1 MAFLFKSGKMA
12 SNVLDSM
19 LTNAKAEKAIK
30 DGDLVVLGDVVKD
43 TVYGN
48 EEYDMYKADYPTTPT
63 TDEICIVDYAG
74 VSEGIISANVYKL
87 GVKLHDLT
95 IPAGE
100 PMRIRRLAL
109 HDKFWLGEDNF
120 TSAPTV
126 GKFAI
131 ATASSGQH
139 TPAQDS
145 SAEGYTIKIIAKSGF
160 TAGMTADKSMY
171 LCEVVKLA

>member
-19 LTNAKAEKAIK
+19 LTNAKAEKVIN

-43 TVYGN
+43 EIYGN
-48 EEYDMYKADYPTTPT
+48 EEYDMYKADYPAAPT

-74 VSEGIISANVYKL
+74 ISEGLISGNNYKL
-87 GVKLHDLT
+87 GVKLHDLAV
-95 IPAGE
+95 PVGE

-120 TSAPTV
+120 AAQPTV
-126 GKFAI
+126 GKYAI
-131 ATASSGQH
+131 ATASSGKH
-139 TPAQDS
+139 TPADDAT
-145 SAEGYTIKIIAKSGF
+145 AEGYTVKIIAKRGF
-160 TAGMTADKSMY
+160 TAGMSADKEMY
-171 LCEVVKLA
+171 LCEVIKLA